1 MVLENEELASKDSM
15 KLEAVGRM
23 KTLGIP
29 EYVIKRFEMKDWL
42 HMSDNTTI
50 EEDIPEEIL
59 NKIKEYQDEF
69 KNLVYHVVH
78 THLFGQETYECLAVS
93 PYKEDWSYEFP
104 DKKGWTMSHS
114 INITHPENTES
125 GSIQLENKN
134 HVLVRI
140 N

>member
-15 KLEAVGRM
+15 KLEAEGRM
-23 KTLGIP
+23 RALGLGN
-29 EYVIKRFEMKDWL
+29 YVINRFLIDDKL
-42 HMSDNTTI
+42 LMSDNTTLVDVPEDILKKI
-50 EEDIPEEIL
+50 EE
-59 NKIKEYQDEF
+59 YQNEF

-78 THLFGQETYECLAVS
+78 AHIFGQETYECLSVS
-93 PYKEDWSYEFP
+93 PYREDWSYEFP

-125 GSIQLENKN
+125 GSIKLENKN
-134 HVLVRI
+134 GVLLRI